1 MGRRLAGSVS
11 RTADR
16 TVFADRDAYVI
27 GSVLDAAVAVGDSA
41 AVERARAALDTL
53 LRRVHARGRAV
64 RHVAGSGSPVRA
76 LLEDQ
81 VQVAWACL
89 AAREATG
96 EARYLEI
103 AEDLVRLLERDFADS
118 GSAGYFDAAATDPT
132 APALAE
138 RTKPVLDDLLP
149 GGNGW
154 AGRVLLRL
162 ARATG
167 DARYRRRAEATL
179 EAFVGAVGG
188 EGLRASSY
196 LAAVQ
201 EFLRDR

>member
-1 MGRRLAGSVS
+1 MIRRPPRSTLFPYTTLFRSSG
-11 RTADR
+11 
-16 TVFADRDAYVI
+16 
-27 GSVLDAAVAVGDSA
+27 AVG
-41 AVERARAALDTL
+41 RARAALDTL
-53 LRRVHARGRAV
+53 LRRVYARGRAV

-76 LLEDQ
+76 LLDDQ
-81 VQVAWACL
+81 VQVAWTCL

-103 AEDLVRLLERDFADS
+103 AEDLVRLLEREFADS

-138 RTKPVLDDLLP
+138 RAKPVLDDLLP

-162 ARATG
+162 SRLTADG
-167 DARYRRRAEATL
+167 RYRRRAEATF
-179 EAFVGAVGG
+179 EALAGAVSG

-201 EFLRDR
+201 ELLRDR